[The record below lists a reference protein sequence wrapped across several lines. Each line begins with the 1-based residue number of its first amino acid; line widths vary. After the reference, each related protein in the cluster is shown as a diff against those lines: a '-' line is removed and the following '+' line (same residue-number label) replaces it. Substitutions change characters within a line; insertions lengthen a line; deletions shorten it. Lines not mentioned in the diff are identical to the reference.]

1 MKLIFRITVIL
12 LLFYKPISA
21 YDNLLFKPLTA
32 NVFEPRIGC
41 LYQWGENK
49 YDNEKLRLDIG
60 ASFDLAELKLNDDTA
75 EIRFGTD
82 WFTYTRLRT
91 EGNMKF
97 PVETSDYFFGINS
110 SIKTNLAGLDFFG
123 RLRLAHISSHIV
135 DGLATGDS
143 LRVIPF
149 VYSREFADLT
159 AALVYRDIR
168 FYMGFTY
175 VFSHQPKST
184 EEIIPQIGIDYN
196 IKIIDRLYIKSGIDF
211 RIPGLDSDQAS
222 FSLQAGLLIETSEN
236 VGILLNY
243 NYFSGSS
250 IHGMF
255 YNFDDNYHSIGFQ
268 VLYYGINF

>member
-1 MKLIFRITVIL
+1 VKFLLRITVIL

-21 YDNLLFKPLTA
+21 YDDLLFKPLAA
-32 NVFEPRIGC
+32 NIFEPRIGC
-41 LYQWGENK
+41 LYQWGENN

-60 ASFDLAELKLNDDTA
+60 ASFDLAGWKLNDDSS

-97 PVETSDYFFGINS
+97 PVETSDYFFGVNS
-110 SIKTNLAGLDFFG
+110 SIKTKLAGLDFYS

-143 LRVIPF
+143 LRVMPF

-159 AALVYRDIR
+159 VALIYRDIR
-168 FYMGFTY
+168 FYLGLTY

-184 EEIIPQIGIDYN
+184 EEIIPQFGIDYN

-222 FSLQAGLLIETSEN
+222 FSMQVGMLLVTSEN
-236 VGILLNY
+236 VGIMLNY
-243 NYFSGSS
+243 NYFSGRS

-255 YNFDDNYHSIGFQ
+255 YNYDDNYHSIGFQ
-268 VLYYGINF
+268 VLFYGINF